1 MAGQR
6 LPLEVVQ
13 ARGSKHLTKAE
24 IQERKEREIKP
35 VTDDIIAP
43 DYLTKK
49 QKDTFYKLSAQLEKL
64 KIMGETDVDALARY
78 IVAND
83 SYVHATKQ
91 LRKSEV
97 KNDPMKYES
106 WSKIQERNFKM
117 VRASAND
124 LGLSI
129 SSRCKLVVPGANK
142 EDKPKEN
149 KFAKFEKRT
158 VVGE

>member
-6 LPLEVVQ
+6 LPIEVVQ
-13 ARGSKHLTKAE
+13 TRGSKHLTKAE
-24 IQERKEREIKP
+24 IQDRQEREIKP
-35 VTDDIIAP
+35 ITDSIIAP

-49 QKDTFYKLSAQLEKL
+49 QKDIFYKLASQLEKL

-97 KNDPMKYES
+97 KADPIKYDS
-106 WSKIQERNFKM
+106 WSRIQERNFKM

-142 EDKPKEN
+142 EETLKEN
-149 KFAKFEKRT
+149 KFKKFEKR
-158 VVGE
+158 VAGG